1 MPSQTTTDD
10 ALGAVI
16 KTVSPA
22 GIAEAMEDPSIFEM
36 VARGDLYV
44 ELGRLRQLAQNPSM
58 PTTMRLEYV
67 KFLSKMGKVD
77 KPEGPPVS
85 ATANL
90 PQINIILP
98 NAGSTTS
105 LSAGPKQRV
114 LEHE

>member
-1 MPSQTTTDD
+1 MSKQTTSDD
-10 ALGAVI
+10 ALNNVI

-22 GIAEAMEDPSIFEM
+22 GIAEAMEDPGVFEL

-58 PTTMRLEYV
+58 PTSMRLEYA
-67 KFLSKMGKVD
+67 KFLSRMGKVE
-77 KPEGPPVS
+77 KPEGP
-85 ATANL
+85 ANAAHANL